1 MAAVKADREAR
12 PPLAPDAVVDEYYV
26 QRLEQE
32 ADIAEQ
38 ELLVWKQKLASKQ

>member
-32 ADIAEQ
+32 ADIAEAQ
-38 ELLVWKQKLASKQ
+38 LLKLKQSMAK

>member
-32 ADIAEQ
+32 ADIAEAQ
-38 ELLVWKQKLASKQ
+38 LLKLKQTMATK